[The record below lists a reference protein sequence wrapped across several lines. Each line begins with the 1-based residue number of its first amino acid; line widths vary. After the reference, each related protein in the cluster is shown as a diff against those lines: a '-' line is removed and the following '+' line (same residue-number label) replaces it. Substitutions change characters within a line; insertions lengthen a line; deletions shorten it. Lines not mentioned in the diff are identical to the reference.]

1 MLAGVYN
8 LTIDQ
13 GATFGRTITVR
24 DADNALYD
32 FTNHTARIQI
42 RSEID
47 SADVMIELTTEN
59 GRITLGGAAGT
70 ILLSIAAADTANLST
85 DGVYDLEII
94 NGSTGRVDR
103 LLRGAVKVELEVTR

>member
-32 FTNHTARIQI
+32 FTARMQI